1 MGGRHGV
8 YSFLAQHY
16 YDEQRR
22 AIYRRE
28 WQKAFGS
35 QNLEGKDHSG
45 EAEVDERRA
54 TWILKR

>member
-16 YDEQRR
+16 YDEQRT

-28 WQKAFGS
+28 RQKAFGS

-45 EAEVDERRA
+45 EAEVDEKIMTR
-54 TWILKR
+54 ILKR